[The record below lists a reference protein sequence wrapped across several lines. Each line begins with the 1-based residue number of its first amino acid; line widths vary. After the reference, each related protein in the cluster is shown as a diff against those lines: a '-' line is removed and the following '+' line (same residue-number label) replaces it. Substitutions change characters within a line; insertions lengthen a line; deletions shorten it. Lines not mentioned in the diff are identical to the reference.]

1 MFAYE
6 LPDPSYLEPT
16 SRSESP
22 DEVYRKRKVAEL
34 RRERTLS
41 MRKAQDERE
50 RAARARARRDE
61 RRRREEEEGGSRET
75 SPGGGTQIVTSVSV
89 CLRHDTKAVLDS
101 LNNKDKNLSPQTYA
115 LGRRSYM

>member
-1 MFAYE
+1 MFAFE
-6 LPDPSYLEPT
+6 LPDPSILEPT

-22 DEVYRKRKVAEL
+22 DEIFRKQKVAQL

-61 RRRREEEEGGSRET
+61 RRRREEEEGRSRET
-75 SPGGGTQIVTSVSV
+75 SPGEGGEGEGGTQV
-89 CLRHDTKAVLDS
+89 CHFTK
-101 LNNKDKNLSPQTYA
+101 KNV
-115 LGRRSYM
+115 